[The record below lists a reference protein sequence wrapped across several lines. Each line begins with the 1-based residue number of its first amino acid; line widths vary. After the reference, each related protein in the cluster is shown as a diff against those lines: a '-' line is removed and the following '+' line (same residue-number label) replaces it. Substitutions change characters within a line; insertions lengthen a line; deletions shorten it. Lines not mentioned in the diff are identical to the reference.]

1 MFPQAQ
7 AAQRRSPAWGAWPSP
22 SSPLKDRRPARLAG
36 TPRPGSSPFL
46 TSVSYDAC
54 HTPWHT
60 PSVSVPGPAACFS
73 KALVASGVDPSPSLR
88 ATPAPHC
95 GLGVRRAL

>member
-7 AAQRRSPAWGAWPSP
+7 AAQRRSPAWGARPSP
-22 SSPLKDRRPARLAG
+22 SSPPKDRRPAGLAG

-46 TSVSYDAC
+46 TSVSYDAR

-60 PSVSVPGPAACFS
+60 PSVSVPGPAARFP
-73 KALVASGVDPSPSLR
+73 KALWPPGWTHPLPSMPPLHHT
-88 ATPAPHC
+88 AAW
-95 GLGVRRAL
+95 G